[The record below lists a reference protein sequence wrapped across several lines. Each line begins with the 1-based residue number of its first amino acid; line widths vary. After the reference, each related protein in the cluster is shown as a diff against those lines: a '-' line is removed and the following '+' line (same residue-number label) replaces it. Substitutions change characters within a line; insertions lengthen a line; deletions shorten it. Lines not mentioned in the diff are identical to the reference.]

1 MTRFFRVPLRRCL
14 VAGLVFFALVLSL
27 GHAMA
32 GDSGSAE
39 GGGPVGVTVTNQAP
53 VVTQFDIRTTSNA
66 SLMGSQLDVRT
77 TYWIWVTVYDQNNW
91 SDIKQ
96 LDVNLWYDGGSGS
109 EKTYWQQ
116 TGGANLRVNLTY
128 TNSGV
133 NQPSVTQWS
142 LDQGNTNFTATT
154 VAIGTNTVNQNY
166 SFRIPLELRSQ
177 IRQAN
182 DPTASG
188 TSGYDDLGSWNAQFV
203 ALDNGGNNVTQ
214 QQSEVSGVF
223 YEFGV
228 FKYTGI
234 TLVGSP
240 WTGGSIAPGASAT
253 TGTRNVVHESNA
265 PYKLSVYVTTTLT
278 SPTDTIAVTNIMVT
292 AAGDATDLI
301 TTDTAFTG
309 LGIANRIY
317 LLGSA
322 STTQPFD
329 PSVNSETTGLQFK
342 INVPLGTPA
351 GAYSANIVVRVEQP

>member
-53 VVTQFDIRTTSNA
+53 VVTQF
-66 SLMGSQLDVRT
+66 
-77 TYWIWVTVYDQNNW
+77 
-91 SDIKQ
+91 
-96 LDVNLWYDGGSGS
+96 
-109 EKTYWQQ
+109 
-116 TGGANLRVNLTY
+116 
-128 TNSGV
+128 
-133 NQPSVTQWS
+133 
-142 LDQGNTNFTATT
+142 
-154 VAIGTNTVNQNY
+154 AIGTNTVNQNY

-203 ALDNGGNNVTQ
+203 ALDNGGNNVTR

-278 SPTDTIAVTNIMVT
+278 SPTDTIAFTTIMVT
-292 AAGDATDLI
+292 AARRA
-301 TTDTAFTG
+301 
-309 LGIANRIY
+309 
-317 LLGSA
+317 
-322 STTQPFD
+322 
-329 PSVNSETTGLQFK
+329 
-342 INVPLGTPA
+342 
-351 GAYSANIVVRVEQP
+351 